1 MADMRVLVA
10 GASGAVGRALVPAL
24 LGRGHKVAGLVRSEA
39 GGAFVA
45 SQGAQP
51 FVVDALDATAVS
63 ACFDRF
69 RPDAVVHQLTA
80 LPDATDLRDF
90 DRVFAQ
96 TNALRT
102 RGTDNL
108 VAAARRGGVR
118 RFVAQ
123 SFCGW
128 PYARVGGPVKT
139 EDDPLDPNPP
149 AALRRTLDAI
159 RHLEGAVTAATDL
172 HGVSLRYGG
181 FYGPGTSLSLGGAI
195 IEQVRRRRFPV
206 VGAGAGIWS
215 FLHIADTASATV
227 AALEGEAT
235 GVFNVVDD
243 EPAPVAD
250 WLPALAAAVGA
261 KRPWHLPALL
271 GRLVLPEHLFVMM
284 TDIRG
289 GSNARLKR
297 TFVWR
302 PAWPTWRE
310 GFQRGLGEP
319 RPAHA

>member
-24 LGRGHKVAGLVRSEA
+24 LGRGHTVAGLVRSEA

-90 DRVFAQ
+90 DRV
-96 TNALRT
+96 LRPDE
-102 RGTDNL
+102 RP
-108 VAAARRGGVR
+108 AHARHRQPRRRGSR
-118 RFVAQ
+118 RRGRAPFRGA

-172 HGVSLRYGG
+172 HGS
-181 FYGPGTSLSLGGAI
+181 
-195 IEQVRRRRFPV
+195 Q
-206 VGAGAGIWS
+206 
-215 FLHIADTASATV
+215 
-227 AALEGEAT
+227 
-235 GVFNVVDD
+235 
-243 EPAPVAD
+243 
-250 WLPALAAAVGA
+250 PALW
-261 KRPWHLPALL
+261 RLL
-271 GRLVLPEHLFVMM
+271 R
-284 TDIRG
+284 TR
-289 GSNARLKR
+289 ARR
-297 TFVWR
+297 
-302 PAWPTWRE
+302 
-310 GFQRGLGEP
+310 
-319 RPAHA
+319 